1 MCKYIHPFRLVTLLG
16 ASLILSSVL
25 SGCLGGTVAQQIARS
40 IATSVAD
47 KAIDNAVEAEE
58 KKQAAKQPSLNTMLY
73 NPTPDPYRNA
83 MLNMDFAP
91 LKAIQE
97 PLPDYPSE
105 AQEIPIVILKTNP
118 LVQVELFNLLIGEE
132 KLAVLQKARMQGA
145 LNLPDPSEWQDWQ
158 VATGKVLSPQSS
170 TQSLITFLLPP
181 SFGKL
186 PSGSMA
192 TVELSQS
199 GDLNIARYTSN

>member
-1 MCKYIHPFRLVTLLG
+1 MYKLMHSFRLVTFLS
-16 ASLILSSVL
+16 ASLMLSAVL

-47 KAIDNAVEAEE
+47 SAIGNAVEAEE
-58 KKQAAKQPSLNTMLY
+58 KKAAAKQPSLNTMLY

-145 LNLPDPSEWQDWQ
+145 LNLPDPAEWQDWQ
-158 VATGKVLSPQSS
+158 VATGKILSPQQN
-170 TQSLITFLLPP
+170 TQTLITFLLPP

-199 GDLNIARYTSN
+199 GDLNIARYKSN